1 MFLPKNTTSR
11 LYLLIQILSEILYRK
26 LLLCLVVSRINDS
39 QTATQIIEVVQIL
52 QTISW
57 LQTAWKSVTP
67 EIIKNCVW
75 KCDFDVE
82 NNCETLN
89 DRIDVEFREFVWSIF
104 FRNWH
109 RRIHRYWH
117 WSCYI
122 LTSNFFAQKIQ
133 NSIQRIPG
141 YSGHFF

>member
-1 MFLPKNTTSR
+1 MCFCLKTQHPDYN
-11 LYLLIQILSEILYRK
+11 LLIQILSEILYRK

-89 DRIDVEFREFVWSIF
+89 DQIDVEFREFVWSIF
-104 FRNWH
+104 FETD
-109 RRIHRYWH
+109 IDE
-117 WSCYI
+117 YI
-122 LTSNFFAQKIQ
+122 DIDTEVVTSLPAIFLPKK
-133 NSIQRIPG
+133 SKTL